1 MHEKFLEVN
10 VQLVEE
16 TMLDGTNDVCESSN
30 VLWVVLNT
38 VGKQKRNLLS
48 LNTLLSK
55 EITLGSL
62 DRVGKALLENE
73 LVIITNLN
81 ADHQTAVSWETL
93 ELTQFDELS
102 QEIVFWISSL
112 IGNNIF
118 NHDDGVVGISFLESW

>member
-1 MHEKFLEVN
+1 M
-10 VQLVEE
+10 
-16 TMLDGTNDVCESSN
+16 
-30 VLWVVLNT
+30 LNT

-118 NHDDGVVGISFLESW
+118 NHDDSVVGISFLESW

>member
-1 MHEKFLEVN
+1 LHEKFLEVN

-48 LNTLLSK
+48 LNTLMSK
-55 EITLGSL
+55 EVTLSSL

-102 QEIVFWISSL
+102 QEIVFWISTL